1 MNSEKSI
8 KGMEYYSAYGIKD
21 NLNNIPH
28 TSIVILTYNNLEYNK
43 LCIDS
48 IRKYTRKGTYEIVIV
63 DNNSTDGTKEWLKT
77 QNNLKI
83 IFNDENDG
91 FPKGCNQGINASEKN
106 NDILLL
112 NNDTIVTPN
121 WLDNLKICLYSSKN
135 IGSVGSVTN
144 SCSNHQTV
152 QAEYNNINEMIDFA
166 EKYNK
171 SNPSLW
177 EERVRLVGFCMLIK
191 REVVNKIGLL
201 DEIFTPGNF
210 EDDDY
215 SFRMRSAGYK
225 LILCKDSYIHHFG
238 STSFNKDNQKYA
250 ELLNT
255 NREKFKTKWG
265 VDPHSIIDEQITN
278 LSDSNTK
285 IDDRNLKFLLRRI
298 ENNIEYDES
307 LSEVLDN
314 IYEDDFDYDSIVM
327 SIDKHIIKKEMLLNA
342 IALGCYKEGM
352 VDFSLRLLMKSYEI
366 NLADK
371 DTIYN
376 IAYIAGK
383 IGEKELAISFL
394 NSARDK
400 DDEMLDLLHDIMEEA
415 NE

>member
-1 MNSEKSI
+1 M
-8 KGMEYYSAYGIKD
+8 
-21 NLNNIPH
+21 NNIPN

-63 DNNSTDGTKEWLKT
+63 DNNSTDGTREWLKT
-77 QNNLKI
+77 QNDLKV
-83 IFNDENDG
+83 IFNDENTG

-121 WLDNLKICLYSSKN
+121 WLENLKICLYSSKN
-135 IGSVGSVTN
+135 IGSVGAVTN

-152 QAEYNNINEMIDFA
+152 QAEYKNIQEMMEFA

-171 SNPSLW
+171 SNSSLW

-191 REVVNKIGLL
+191 REVVDKIGLL

-215 SFRMRSAGYK
+215 SLRIRNAGYK
-225 LILCKDSYIHHFG
+225 LILCKDSFIHHFG
-238 STSFNKDNQKYA
+238 SASFNKNNQKYA

-255 NREKFKTKWG
+255 NRRKFRKKWG
-265 VDPHSIIDEQITN
+265 IDPYSIIDEQIIN
-278 LSDSNTK
+278 ISDSNDK
-285 IDDRNLKFLLRRI
+285 GDDRNLKFLLRRI

-307 LSEVLDN
+307 LSEILDN
-314 IYEDDFDYDSIVM
+314 IYKENFDYDSIAM
-327 SIDKHIIKKEMLLNA
+327 SIDRHIIKKEMLLNT
-342 IALGCYKEGM
+342 IALECYKEGM
-352 VDFSLRLLMKSYEI
+352 IDLSLKLLMKSYEI
-366 NLADK
+366 NHEDK

-376 IAYIAGK
+376 IAYIADK
-383 IGEKELAISFL
+383 IGEKELAISFI
-394 NSARDK
+394 NSASDK
-400 DDEMLDLLHDIMEEA
+400 DDEMLDLRNELMEEA
-415 NE
+415 DE